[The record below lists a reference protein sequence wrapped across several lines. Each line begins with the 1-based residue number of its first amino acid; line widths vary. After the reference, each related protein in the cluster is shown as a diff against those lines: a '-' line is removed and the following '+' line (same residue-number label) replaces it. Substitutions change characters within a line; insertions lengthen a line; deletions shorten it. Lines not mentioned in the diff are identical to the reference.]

1 MLPNVCSDVMIT
13 PTVWK
18 RPLLRARAAPFGRYP
33 RVCMACTTRARVCSS
48 TFEWPL
54 DTRDT
59 VCDDTPA
66 SRATSA
72 IEGRGAP
79 AAVIFVRVMSSRV
92 SPVADVRPKS
102 YACASMLGQ
111 CMFA

>member
-1 MLPNVCSDVMIT
+1 
-13 PTVWK
+13 
-18 RPLLRARAAPFGRYP
+18 
-33 RVCMACTTRARVCSS
+33 MACTTRARVCSS
-48 TFEWPL
+48 TFAWPL

-79 AAVIFVRVMSSRV
+79 AAVILVRVMSSRV
-92 SPVADVRPKS
+92 SPVADVRPKKLCLRVHVRPV
-102 YACASMLGQ
+102 YVRVNIE
-111 CMFA
+111 MFA

>member
-1 MLPNVCSDVMIT
+1 MIT
-13 PTVWK
+13 PTAWK
-18 RPLLRARAAPFGRYP
+18 RPVLRARAAPFGRYP
-33 RVCMACTTRARVCSS
+33 RVCIACMTLARVCSS

-54 DTRDT
+54 DTLDT

-79 AAVIFVRVMSSRV
+79 AVILVRVMSVRV
-92 SPVADVRPKS
+92 SPIAEVRPKS
-102 YACASMLGQ
+102 HARASMLGQ
-111 CMFA
+111 FMFA